1 MAKKKTVKYMA
12 DEEVQK
18 DEFVKEVYDLIS
30 EKYYKYKKVTRE
42 NAIKYFTAQCKKLRK
57 VVDKHGNIHASIA
70 LTEMPNNGML
80 QIIVAWHTDVEMARS
95 YYFVHATSYI
105 PGAVYIPDCKKLGE
119 F

>member
-1 MAKKKTVKYMA
+1 MAKKKAVKYMA

-18 DEFVKEVYDLIS
+18 DDFVKEVYDLIS

-42 NAIKYFTAQCKKLRK
+42 NAIKYFTSQCKKLRK
-57 VVDKHGNIHASIA
+57 AVEKRGNIHASIA
-70 LTEMPNNGML
+70 LTEMPNKGMV
-80 QIIVAWHTDVEMARS
+80 QIIVAWHTDEEMARS

-105 PGAVYIPDCKKLGE
+105 PGDIGPDCKKLGE

>member
-12 DEEVQK
+12 DEEVQN

-42 NAIKYFTAQCKKLRK
+42 NAIKYFTSQCKKLRK
-57 VVDKHGNIHASIA
+57 AVDKRGNIHASIA
-70 LTEMPNNGML
+70 LTEMPNKGL
-80 QIIVAWHTDVEMARS
+80 IQIIVAWHVEGENGRS

-105 PGAVYIPDCKKLGE
+105 PGDIGPDCKKLGE